1 MGLMFALIGQFAQG
15 NRQQRP
21 HPKIKIQEKPDF
33 SCGVDATERSCRMSL
48 PKEFWEK
55 LPEKSD
61 AHLYEMLVHK
71 DDYLPEALEAAREEI
86 QKRNL
91 APEREQELEAFAQVQ
106 KAGEDTKTNEPL
118 SWPVRILICTVCP
131 VIVGAILGSYYQ
143 NKGYEKPLAGEGVHA
158 S

>member
-1 MGLMFALIGQFAQG
+1 MGVIGAGMGLMFALIGQFAQG

-71 DDYLPEALEAAREEI
+71 DPNGNKNWRRSPKS
-86 QKRNL
+86 KR
-91 APEREQELEAFAQVQ
+91 P
-106 KAGEDTKTNEPL
+106 G
-118 SWPVRILICTVCP
+118 RIP
-131 VIVGAILGSYYQ
+131 
-143 NKGYEKPLAGEGVHA
+143 KPMNP
-158 S
+158 